1 MNPSRNILCLGV
13 AVTYCASLLA
23 PSHAW
28 VPSTTLSPFL
38 NANNR
43 LSLRSQGRVYRRP
56 MVAYMKQGGSHLVTY
71 GDLWRDAVPED
82 DVQTNLQAEVT
93 EAYDEQEAEL
103 SVAETIVKP
112 IRQAATAVWERLMY
126 EPSEEEVRA
135 NQKAFAKAHG
145 GAVMT
150 PLSEEE
156 LEKEVKYCGM
166 FPDLVDALVE
176 NEVQMELATEVS
188 SKAQEMAAK
197 KLAKELSK
205 ELGLT
210 PPVDSEKSKL

>member
-1 MNPSRNILCLGV
+1 MNPSRNILFLGV
-13 AVTYCASLLA
+13 AVTSFASLLA

-28 VPSTTLSPFL
+28 VPSTTLTPFL
-38 NANNR
+38 NVHNR
-43 LSLRSQGRVYRRP
+43 LSLRSTGRVYPRP
-56 MVAYMKQGGSHLVTY
+56 TVAYMKQAGSHLVTY

-103 SVAETIVKP
+103 SVAETLVKP
-112 IRQAATAVWERLMY
+112 IRQAATAVWERLTY

-135 NQKAFAKAHG
+135 NLKAFAKAHG

-210 PPVDSEKSKL
+210 PPVDSEKTKL

>member
-1 MNPSRNILCLGV
+1 
-13 AVTYCASLLA
+13 
-23 PSHAW
+23 
-28 VPSTTLSPFL
+28 
-38 NANNR
+38 
-43 LSLRSQGRVYRRP
+43 
-56 MVAYMKQGGSHLVTY
+56 MKQAGSHLVTY

-82 DVQTNLQAEVT
+82 DQQTTLQAEVT
-93 EAYDEQEAEL
+93 EAYDEQTEL
-103 SVAETIVKP
+103 SVAETLVKP
-112 IRQAATAVWERLMY
+112 IRQAATAVWERLTY

-135 NQKAFAKAHG
+135 NLKAFAKAHG

-197 KLAKELSK
+197 KLANELSK
-205 ELGLT
+205 ELGLST
-210 PPVDSEKSKL
+210 AVADSEKTTL

>member
-1 MNPSRNILCLGV
+1 
-13 AVTYCASLLA
+13 
-23 PSHAW
+23 
-28 VPSTTLSPFL
+28 
-38 NANNR
+38 
-43 LSLRSQGRVYRRP
+43 
-56 MVAYMKQGGSHLVTY
+56 MVAYMKQAGSHLVTY

-135 NQKAFAKAHG
+135 NLKAFAKAHG

-210 PPVDSEKSKL
+210 PPVDSEKTKL